1 MSNHTPAPEDH
12 ATRLAGLMNSAGYE
26 PTDALH
32 DALVQEFTNCAEA
45 DAEDGSMDSLGDFLD
60 ALQYAAGR
68 FAYTE
73 N

>member
-1 MSNHTPAPEDH
+1 MNPH
-12 ATRLAGLMNSAGYE
+12 AEAHAEKFAEIMAHAGYD
-26 PTDALH
+26 PTDELRH
-32 DALVQEFTNCAEA
+32 ALVQEFANCAEA

-60 ALQYAAGR
+60 VLQYAAGR